1 MNNLKLDY
9 SIEKAEDRVAYVKK
23 LLKNYPEDFLSNKY
37 LEILS
42 NYIVFAADKEE
53 KKKKKIITDNRA
65 VTITKREVSYQ
76 ALAEKFQQGE
86 DGLYTIIANDKN
98 IIFKPRV
105 CITEKDYQ
113 EIPELQTLRD
123 SIKVIEELEKKATGQ
138 KKFILKKQLIEMHRE
153 AYMIKDLFRKTIY
166 FVNVTKSF
174 NDFKY
179 DEEIT
184 ITPDYQ
190 VKSNGLISLFNKD
203 HISAILCNYSQ
214 LKENGWG
221 NFESDTF
228 FLMEDFDNIATIAL
242 KPYPLYED
250 LVLYKIDGKTNLEIQ
265 QLLNQ
270 KHNKNHAVEYISSLW
285 RNKIPKIIADKAQ
298 ELYLLW
304 YYTYKEKGHW
314 KICNRCGQK
323 KLAIPRFFSK
333 NSASKDGFYSLCK
346 ECRSKKRRG

>member
-203 HISAILCNYSQ
+203 HS
-214 LKENGWG
+214 
-221 NFESDTF
+221 
-228 FLMEDFDNIATIAL
+228 
-242 KPYPLYED
+242 
-250 LVLYKIDGKTNLEIQ
+250 V
-265 QLLNQ
+265 
-270 KHNKNHAVEYISSLW
+270 
-285 RNKIPKIIADKAQ
+285 
-298 ELYLLW
+298 
-304 YYTYKEKGHW
+304 
-314 KICNRCGQK
+314 
-323 KLAIPRFFSK
+323 
-333 NSASKDGFYSLCK
+333 
-346 ECRSKKRRG
+346 KRERMG